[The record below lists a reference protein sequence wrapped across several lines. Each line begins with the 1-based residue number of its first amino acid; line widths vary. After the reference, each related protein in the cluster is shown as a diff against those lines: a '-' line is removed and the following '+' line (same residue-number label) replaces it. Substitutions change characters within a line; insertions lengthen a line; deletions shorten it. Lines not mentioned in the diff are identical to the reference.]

1 MMAKS
6 DQKLIDAYV
15 KAFTSLRPG
24 NIDTLLALV
33 EIDVVFVDPFNN
45 LRGKAAFG
53 AVFKHMFET
62 TIEPQ
67 FTVSDVAL
75 SKMRDRHVTY
85 LRWQMTARTKG
96 WPSVPL
102 ELEGMSEIHIGD
114 TGLVSHHIDHWDSAS
129 QLLSK
134 LPFIG
139 ALVRQIMRIFVV
151 RTN

>member
-1 MMAKS
+1 MANS
-6 DQKLIDAYV
+6 YQKLIDAYV

-53 AVFKHMFET
+53 AVFEHMFET

-67 FTVSDVAL
+67 FTISDVAL
-75 SKMRDRHVTY
+75 SKVRDRHVTY

>member
-1 MMAKS
+1 MAKS
-6 DQKLIDAYV
+6 HQKLIEAYV

-33 EIDVVFVDPFNN
+33 EIDVVFVDPFNK

-53 AVFKHMFET
+53 AVFEHMFET

-75 SKMRDRHVTY
+75 STVRDRHVTY

>member
-1 MMAKS
+1 MAKS
-6 DQKLIDAYV
+6 HQKLINSYV
-15 KAFTSLRPG
+15 TAFTSLRPG
-24 NIDTLLALV
+24 NIDALLALV

-53 AVFKHMFET
+53 AVFEHMFET

-67 FTVSDVAL
+67 FTVSDVVH
-75 SKMRDRHVTY
+75 STQVDRDVAY
-85 LRWQMTARTKG
+85 LRWRMKARTRG

-102 ELEGMSEIHIGD
+102 ELEGMSEIHITE

-139 ALVRQIMRIFVV
+139 ALVRQLMRIFVV
-151 RTN
+151 KTN

>member
-1 MMAKS
+1 MAKS
-6 DQKLIDAYV
+6 HQKLIEAYV

-33 EIDVVFVDPFNN
+33 EIDVVFVDPFNK

-53 AVFKHMFET
+53 AVFEHMFET

-67 FTVSDVAL
+67 FTVSDVAH
-75 SKMRDRHVTY
+75 STVRDRHVTY

-96 WPSVPL
+96 WPSVSL

-139 ALVRQIMRIFVV
+139 VLVRQIMRIFVV

>member
-1 MMAKS
+1 MAKS
-6 DQKLIDAYV
+6 NQKLINSYV
-15 KAFTSLRPG
+15 TAFTSLRPG
-24 NIDTLLALV
+24 NIDALLALV

-53 AVFKHMFET
+53 AVFEHMFET

-67 FTVSDVAL
+67 FTVSDVVHSTL
-75 SKMRDRHVTY
+75 KDRDVAY
-85 LRWQMTARTKG
+85 LRWRMTAHTKG

-102 ELEGMSEIHIGD
+102 ELEGMSEIHITK

-134 LPFIG
+134 LPYIG
-139 ALVRQIMRIFVV
+139 ALIRQVMRIFVV
-151 RTN
+151 KTN

>member
-1 MMAKS
+1 MAKS
-6 DQKLIDAYV
+6 HQKLIEAYV

-53 AVFKHMFET
+53 AVFEHMFET
-62 TIEPQ
+62 TIEPR
-67 FTVSDVAL
+67 FTVSDVAH
-75 SKMRDRHVTY
+75 STVRDRHVTY